1 LKAGILEEVR
11 GGGVVLEVEEARDC
25 GEMDLPVVRCGG
37 CAAAC
42 CLAIYIRRNVR
53 KSQVN
58 VRMDGSPVVLEGVT
72 FKKK

>member
-1 LKAGILEEVR
+1 MGKWICLWFD
-11 GGGVVLEVEEARDC
+11 VVDVQ
-25 GEMDLPVVRCGG
+25 VY
-37 CAAAC
+37 AAC